1 MNDSTALA
9 PGRPLE
15 PHPSASG
22 PAGARLRLP
31 TLATALAGA
40 LVAAAAPA
48 AGQTPPAVVVAP
60 FTNVSRQPADDWIGA
75 GIAETIA
82 VDLQE
87 AGLEVVGHG
96 GDEPPRLGRRGPRN
110 GPGPAALDAWRRQG
124 VAWVIDGALQRSG
137 TDLRITARIVDVE
150 TGEVEF
156 GARVDGGMADLFDVQ
171 DELASTLAA
180 RLATSAGGRS
190 RRPARLGRQPEPATR
205 AGGRS
210 APPVGGAPAF
220 GSARAGLRAPR
231 APAAIPPRPPAA
243 SAPGSVRAPRAPAA
257 IPRAAP
263 EAPVN
268 GALAFGS
275 APAGRDAG
283 PRRRAGG
290 GTAPGG
296 TRRDGVDRGPG
307 PRRRTGGGGGFAP
320 TPLGRPTAVIERT
333 NNPPEI
339 DGRLDDSV
347 WETAAHLTDFIQIA
361 PIEGAPGTEETEVW
375 MAYDSDHLYF
385 AFYAHYSRPETMR
398 INRADREE
406 IRGDDRM
413 SILFDPFLDQQRAYQ
428 FEVNGY
434 GVQSD
439 SIVNADGS
447 TGFSR
452 SSASGSASRGSGPR
466 RSGGSGMSSSGQ
478 FGIRGDDSWNAL
490 FDSAGR
496 VVSDGWTAEMRIPFK
511 SLRYP
516 SRGRGQ
522 PHRWGFQITRVIRDK
537 SEAQSWSPISRGVA
551 GQLTQFGALEGL
563 SDLSASRNLEF
574 LPEVTGFRF
583 GELDTASG
591 AYAEDDPT
599 GQLGFGVKYGIT
611 PNLTA
616 DFTYNPDFSQI
627 ESDRPQVETNQ
638 RFALFYPEQRPFFLE
653 GQEVFQTATPMTLVH
668 TRTIVDPRFGGKL
681 TGKVGQAT
689 LGVVVADDEAAG
701 GPGDAAQ
708 TVLGR
713 ARYDFYAESYLGG
726 IMTAREFGADYN
738 RVAGVDGRFRLGRTH
753 RLSFLAAGAET
764 RCSTGPS
771 PGSLLAACGEGGWTA
786 DGAAG
791 SISGSAVE
799 ADFSKQGRNLS
810 YNAAYSRIDPGF
822 WTDTGFLPRL
832 DLQQASGTASYR
844 WWPESTLMTW
854 GPSVTYLRLYD
865 HAGVLQDEQLQG
877 SASFSFRNNM
887 AVTGMVNRD
896 LERYEGFDFRKTG
909 FGFFGVMSARILSI
923 YGGYNWGDGIYYQDT
938 AAPWLGW
945 STVGNVNF
953 RFQPT
958 SRLRTE
964 FTMVSSHLVEPT
976 TETAAVDVKIF
987 RTRTTY
993 QFTDRLLA
1001 RYILEHNT
1009 AAETLGNNVLFTYR
1023 VNAGTVIFLGYDDRY
1038 QRGDLLLA
1046 ADARRLAQLADP
1058 LFNPSGLLR
1067 QNRTFFGKISY
1078 LFRY

>member
-1 MNDSTALA
+1 MA
-9 PGRPLE
+9 
-15 PHPSASG
+15 
-22 PAGARLRLP
+22 
-31 TLATALAGA
+31 ATVLAGA
-40 LVAAAAPA
+40 LAAAPA
-48 AGQTPPAVVVAP
+48 AGQAPTAAGQAPTAVAVAP

-87 AGLEVVGHG
+87 AGLEVVGPRA
-96 GDEPPRLGRRGPRN
+96 EPPRSGRRGAWNRPD
-110 GPGPAALDAWRRQG
+110 PAAIDAGHRQKA
-124 VAWVIDGALQRSG
+124 AWMIDGALQRSG
-137 TDLRITARIVDVE
+137 DALRITARIVDVE
-150 TGEVEF
+150 TGAVEF
-156 GARVDGGMADLFDVQ
+156 GARVDGTAADLFDMQ
-171 DELASTLAA
+171 DEVASLLAA
-180 RLATSAGGRS
+180 RLSTGAGEGVVPTMSGRSSMSAAGSSTGAGGGAV
-190 RRPARLGRQPEPATR
+190 PAM
-205 AGGRS
+205 RS
-210 APPVGGAPAF
+210 APAGSAPTGAGGGAVPAMRAAPA
-220 GSARAGLRAPR
+220 GSAPTAGTAPR
-231 APAAIPPRPPAA
+231 TRRDPLAGSAPTAGTAPRPRSNPLAGSALTAGTAPRPRLNPPAA
-243 SAPGSVRAPRAPAA
+243 RAV
-257 IPRAAP
+257 PRAAP
-263 EAPVN
+263 PAESAPAVSGAPIVSGAPAVS

-275 APAGRDAG
+275 VPAGRPAPAGDAAQR
-283 PRRRAGG
+283 PR
-290 GTAPGG
+290 
-296 TRRDGVDRGPG
+296 
-307 PRRRTGGGGGFAP
+307 GGGGFAP
-320 TPLGRPTAVIERT
+320 TPVGRPTAVIERT

-452 SSASGSASRGSGPR
+452 SSASSSASRGSGPR

-496 VVSDGWTAEMRIPFK
+496 VVADGWTAEMRIPFK

-516 SRGRGQ
+516 SRGAGQ

-551 GQLTQFGALEGL
+551 GQLTQFGVIEGL
-563 SDLSASRNLEF
+563 SDLSLSRNLEL
-574 LPEVTGFRF
+574 LPEVTGFRL
-583 GELDTASG
+583 GALDTGSG
-591 AYAEDDPT
+591 EYDAGDPT
-599 GQLGFGVKYGIT
+599 GQMGFGVKYGVT

-616 DFTYNPDFSQI
+616 DLTYNPDFSQI
-627 ESDRPQVETNQ
+627 ESDRPQIETNQ

-668 TRTIVDPRFGGKL
+668 TRTIIDPRFGGKL
-681 TGKVGQAT
+681 TGKVGQTT
-689 LGVVVADDEAAG
+689 LGVVVADDEAAVHPTG
-701 GPGDAAQ
+701 TTAQ

-726 IMTAREFGADYN
+726 IVTAREFGPDYN

-753 RLSFLAAGAET
+753 RLSFLAAGSET
-764 RCSTGPS
+764 RDE
-771 PGSLLAACGEGGWTA
+771 AE
-786 DGAAG
+786 G
-791 SISGSAVE
+791 SISGPAIE

-822 WTDTGFLPRL
+822 WTDSGFLPRV
-832 DLQQASGTASYR
+832 DLQQASGTATYR

-865 HAGVLQDEQLQG
+865 HAGARQDEQLQG

-887 AVTGMVNRD
+887 ALTGMVNRD
-896 LERYEGFDFRKTG
+896 VERWEGIDFRKNG

-923 YGGYNWGDGIYYQDT
+923 YGGYNWGDGILYRHDDYGVD
-938 AAPWLGW
+938 APYLGW
-945 STVGNVNF
+945 TTVGNVNF

-964 FTMVSSHLVEPT
+964 FTMVSSDFVNPDSGI
-976 TETAAVDVKIF
+976 DVYNVRIY

-1009 AAETLGNNVLFTYR
+1009 DAATLGNNVLFTYR

-1038 QRGDLLLA
+1038 QRGDLIRGT
-1046 ADARRLAQLADP
+1046 DNQLAY
-1058 LFNPSGLLR
+1058 LGNPYFATPDLLR
-1067 QNRTFFGKISY
+1067 KNRAFFGKVSY